1 MADANSLPWYRE
13 PWPWIVMSG
22 PAIVVVAGITT
33 AIIAVRT
40 NDGLVADDYYRQ
52 GLDINRVLE
61 REERARTLGVAATVQ
76 FREDRGH
83 VRVILRSAGEPP
95 RALRLAIVHPT
106 REGDD
111 QVIALTQ
118 SSPGVYDGA
127 MGVARAARHGLRLE
141 DDAGEWRVVGT
152 WPRDESSV
160 SLGGNR

>member
-22 PAIVVVAGITT
+22 PAIVVVAGIAT

-61 REERARTLGVAATVQ
+61 REERARALDVSAAVQ
-76 FREDRGH
+76 FREDREH
-83 VRVILRSAGEPP
+83 VRVILRSRADPP
-95 RALRLAIVHPT
+95 RALRLTLVHPT
-106 REGDD
+106 RAGDD
-111 QVIALTQ
+111 QVIVLTQ

-127 MGVARAARHGLRLE
+127 MGVPRAARHGLRLE
-141 DDAGEWRVVGT
+141 DDAGAWRIVGD
-152 WPRDESSV
+152 WPRGESSV
-160 SLGGNR
+160 SLGANR